1 MVEQQRRGGV
11 ERVEDGHV
19 PQRVWVDV
27 RRTQQPRG
35 AGRLEALC
43 DQLSK
48 FGDVHKLLKVSSAM
62 QHLRLLF
69 SQGFGLDVDKAAGAL
84 H

>member
-1 MVEQQRRGGV
+1 M
-11 ERVEDGHV
+11 EDGHV

-43 DQLSK
+43 DQGDGRNSRGRQVGADDADATETVGVAAAWASLSC
-48 FGDVHKLLKVSSAM
+48 
-62 QHLRLLF
+62 RER
-69 SQGFGLDVDKAAGAL
+69 AAGGGGVL
-84 H
+84 